1 MDKNL
6 EIDRMNNKDITERDE
21 LKARLEGLHAD
32 LQSASEITV
41 SEREVLSNMVV
52 GILHLDDHSEPA
64 EDGLRE
70 MLEEKSSAYEAQ
82 YPKLAF
88 TMRQMLDILSR
99 MGI

>member
-1 MDKNL
+1 MGNNDVA
-6 EIDRMNNKDITERDE
+6 DREE
-21 LKARLEGLHAD
+21 LKSRLEDLHAD
-32 LQSASEITV
+32 LQTASEITT

-52 GILHLDDHSEPA
+52 GVLRLDEQRKPEEHR
-64 EDGLRE
+64 LRE
-70 MLEEKSSAYEAQ
+70 ILEEKSSAYEAE